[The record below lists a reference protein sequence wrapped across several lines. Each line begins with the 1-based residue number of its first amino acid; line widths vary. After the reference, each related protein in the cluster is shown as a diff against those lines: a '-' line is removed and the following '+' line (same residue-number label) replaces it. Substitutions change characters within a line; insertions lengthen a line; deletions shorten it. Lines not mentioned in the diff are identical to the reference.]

1 MIWQPSDDER
11 AMVSAMAGY
20 GMPAADIARVVAKG
34 VSESEFL
41 KACASDLEEGQI
53 HANAKLAEQLYTQAV
68 NGNTAALL
76 HLSRQQSG
84 GTLPSVCTTAEMCS
98 WLGITKVALHDM
110 RKRGVCEMV
119 SRDRW
124 NCKQTVQ
131 AVMRHYRDVAAG
143 RKAESHDGEAVDL
156 VTERALLAREQRIS
170 CEMDNDVKRGNLL
183 RIEDVRETMAKLVKI
198 LVRNVATL
206 GDRVERDK
214 RVAPEI
220 VVYIEGAVGQIRDE
234 IAAEMDREFAD

>member
-1 MIWQPSDDER
+1 MWQPTDEQR
-11 AMVSAMAGY
+11 STIREMAGH
-20 GMPAADIARVVAKG
+20 GMPTADIARIIAKG
-34 VSESEFL
+34 VSESDFL

-84 GTLPSVCTTAEMCS
+84 GTLPSICTTSEMCS

-124 NCKQTVQ
+124 DCKKTVQ

-143 RKAESHDGEAVDL
+143 RKAESHDGEAIDL